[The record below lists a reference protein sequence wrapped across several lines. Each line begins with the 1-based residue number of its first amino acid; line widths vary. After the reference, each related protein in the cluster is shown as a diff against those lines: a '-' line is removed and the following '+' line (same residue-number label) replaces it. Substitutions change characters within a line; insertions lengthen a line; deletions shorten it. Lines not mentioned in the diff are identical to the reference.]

1 MLPFFHGVLVRLEV
15 FFLEDGFF
23 EARDFLFARSRG
35 DVIFA
40 VVDAAAL
47 CLRLDLLPVGLPR
60 LPGCADADADEGMI
74 VLVLVQQRVDAS
86 P

>member
-1 MLPFFHGVLVRLEV
+1 MEECLRFFTGVLVGLEV

-40 VVDAAAL
+40 VVDAAYL
-47 CLRLDLLPVGLPR
+47 CLRFGL
-60 LPGCADADADEGMI
+60 
-74 VLVLVQQRVDAS
+74 
-86 P
+86 